1 MGMYN
6 NLENLLKRYNIKK
19 PDITK
24 ENKFSMIAVEHL
36 IKILNDQTL
45 VDHHHTVLRAIHYI
59 VTHIGKDSIQFL
71 PMIIPS
77 ILNWISQE
85 GDHSSGSSTQAL
97 GRHFYD
103 CLQTII
109 TWVPTCISE
118 YQSMIFDTIEQVIQQ
133 QPRNASDVITLLRYI
148 NNKSRDKYLP
158 QMNFILPKV
167 LQLIDSQRHSSSDY
181 FDGQSAS
188 NAHLLAN

>member
-1 MGMYN
+1 MGLYN

-45 VDHHHTVLRAIHYI
+45 IDHHNTILRAIKYI

-77 ILNWISQE
+77 ILNWI
-85 GDHSSGSSTQAL
+85 G
-97 GRHFYD
+97 
-103 CLQTII
+103 
-109 TWVPTCISE
+109 
-118 YQSMIFDTIEQVIQQ
+118 
-133 QPRNASDVITLLRYI
+133 
-148 NNKSRDKYLP
+148 
-158 QMNFILPKV
+158 
-167 LQLIDSQRHSSSDY
+167 
-181 FDGQSAS
+181 
-188 NAHLLAN
+188 